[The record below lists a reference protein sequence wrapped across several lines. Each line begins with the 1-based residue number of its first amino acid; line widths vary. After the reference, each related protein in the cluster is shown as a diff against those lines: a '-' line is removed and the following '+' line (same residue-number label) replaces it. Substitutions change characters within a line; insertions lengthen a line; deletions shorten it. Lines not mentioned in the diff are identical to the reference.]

1 MALSPNISTREA
13 DKFKDDSGQTTV
25 AVHIQGTEPG
35 ATGTQYV
42 EQSTTSPATGTAI
55 LVRNSNADGT
65 LVVPK
70 GTAVFDADTGANS
83 ELLPGVIDRIPASG
97 GSIAITGRTLGS
109 TVAKDVAIV
118 DGSGNQITSFGG
130 GTQYTEDVPAAA
142 DPVGTTPI
150 LVRKDTPAAI
160 TSTDGDNIAQRAT
173 NYGAAF
179 VQVVSSTGSFVDTF
193 GGGTQ
198 YAEGT
203 TNATPTGT
211 AMLGQTSGDVLKVPQ
226 LNSSNQLEEEIFAKT
241 SDAFWPEPALYLTAQ
256 SSRGAADNLQVDS
269 DKNLMTRG
277 PVTTDEGSFR
287 DEFAPSNYPSTTFEK
302 NLTGTVTFTNGSATI
317 TGSGTAFLTEL
328 THDMY
333 VKLSTDATSAWMK
346 VRGVLSNTSA
356 VLDDVYTGTGG
367 AGTGHRTFWKNSTAS
382 GTTYTIGSNNLTVT
396 TGTTSGGH
404 FECVHDVDY
413 LPMVMNFSLQL
424 SQKIAN
430 QRFRIGFFDSTTTSG
445 AGSNNAAYVEFTAA
459 STTITNCVFVTQ
471 SGPNAADTLTSSALT
486 ITSPATAQLFRI
498 EIVADAARLYQGET
512 LLVTHK
518 NKLPNFYSPLFIAAF
533 TDNTAAAGST
543 TTVTIDFLS
552 SNNLDA
558 FALTGLTT
566 PVQIGGALGT
576 AGSPLITKVT
586 NTTPGASDEGM
597 VVRGAGSF
605 TAAQA
610 TASNLNAQVV
620 GNAAS
625 AASDSGN
632 PVKVGA
638 LGKTS
643 LPTGVTDGQRVNS
656 FADKYGRLIVK
667 PHGMRE
673 IVTYQTTTITSST
686 SETTVGTAVASTFL
700 ELHTCI
706 VANSSATDCTV
717 TFKDATAGST
727 RFTVHCPGR
736 MTIPVYFSPEYPQ
749 NAVNNNWTATCSASV
764 ASIYITMGFI
774 KVT

>member
-13 DKFKDDSGQTTV
+13 DKFVEDGGQTAV

-35 ATGTQYV
+35 ATDTQYV

-97 GSIAITGRTLGS
+97 GSIGITGRQLGS
-109 TVAKDVAIV
+109 SVAKDVAILN
-118 DGSGNQITSFGG
+118 GSGNQITSF
-130 GTQYTEDVPAAA
+130 
-142 DPVGTTPI
+142 
-150 LVRKDTPAAI
+150 
-160 TSTDGDNIAQRAT
+160 
-173 NYGAAF
+173 
-179 VQVVSSTGSFVDTF
+179 
-193 GGGTQ
+193 GGTQ

-226 LNSSNQLEEEIFAKT
+226 VNSSNQLEEEIFAKT
-241 SDAFWPEPALYLTAQ
+241 SDAFWPEPALYLTTQ

-302 NLTGTVTFTNGSATI
+302 NLTGTVTFTNGSDTI
-317 TGSGTAFLTEL
+317 SGSGTAFLTEL
-328 THDMY
+328 TRDMY
-333 VKLSTDATSAWMK
+333 VKLSTDATTAWIK

-413 LPMVMNFSLQL
+413 SPMVMNFSLQL

-445 AGSNNAAYVEFTAA
+445 SGSNNAAYVEFTAA

-486 ITSPATAQLFRI
+486 ITSPATARIFRI
-498 EIVADAARLYQGET
+498 EIVADASRLYQGDT
-512 LLVTHK
+512 LLVVHK
-518 NKLPNFYSPLFIAAF
+518 NKLPKFYSPLFIAAF

-552 SNNLDA
+552 SNNIDELT
-558 FALTGLTT
+558 LTGLVA

-586 NTTPGASDEGM
+586 NTTPGASDEGL

-620 GNAAS
+620 GNVAS

-632 PVKVGA
+632 PVKVGFV
-638 LGKTS
+638 GKTTS
-643 LPTGVTDGQRVNS
+643 LITAVTDGQRVNGT
-656 FADKYGRLIVK
+656 ADKFGRQLVLPHLQRDLIV
-667 PHGMRE
+667 
-673 IVTYQTTTITSST
+673 TQTTTISAST
-686 SETTVGTAVASTFL
+686 TETTILNSVASTFCDIRHL
-700 ELHTCI
+700 VVSNTSN
-706 VANSSATDCTV
+706 VSTRVD
-717 TFKDATAGST
+717 FRDATAGT
-727 RFTVHCPGR
+727 IRFSWQVPAGMIVGFTYPVP
-736 MTIPVYFSPEYPQ
+736 IPQTS
-749 NAVNNNWTATCSASV
+749 AGNNWTIQSSTSITDLRIYVV
-764 ASIYITMGFI
+764 AEKMS
-774 KVT
+774 